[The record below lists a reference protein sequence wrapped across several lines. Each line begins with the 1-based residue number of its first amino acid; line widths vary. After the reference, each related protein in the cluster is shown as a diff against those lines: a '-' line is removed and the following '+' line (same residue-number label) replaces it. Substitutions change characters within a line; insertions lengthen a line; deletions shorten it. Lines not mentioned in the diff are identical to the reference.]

1 MSRAM
6 LTLLT
11 MLTMLISFGASCA
24 GGAPPAPPEDTAS
37 DASRSQTRV
46 WIDTDPS
53 VRPGGHEV
61 DDGIALVQAFHSP
74 ELDILGVSAVFGNA
88 ELATA
93 FPIAQEIVAQFGP
106 DGLVVQSG
114 ADGAARLGEE
124 TDATRAMAAALSESS
139 LTILALG
146 PVTNVATL
154 LLTHPDLRARIEAIV
169 AVAGR
174 RPGHS
179 FRVGPEG
186 DPLRDLNFELDS
198 EGFQVLLDSEVP
210 IVLAP
215 FEISSK
221 VWLTAAHV
229 QELESGGAA
238 AQWLAP
244 PLKDWLD
251 LWTRT
256 FDAEGFNPFD
266 ALAVAFVTSP
276 EWLTCEELPARIEMH
291 QDDVNPGREKAYL
304 HVSSDIP
311 SGPIVRY
318 CHDVAAPFVG
328 DLMTRLVQ

>member
-124 TDATRAMAAALSESS
+124 TDATRAMAAALSE
-139 LTILALG
+139 
-146 PVTNVATL
+146 
-154 LLTHPDLRARIEAIV
+154 
-169 AVAGR
+169 
-174 RPGHS
+174 
-179 FRVGPEG
+179 
-186 DPLRDLNFELDS
+186 
-198 EGFQVLLDSEVP
+198 
-210 IVLAP
+210 
-215 FEISSK
+215 
-221 VWLTAAHV
+221 
-229 QELESGGAA
+229 
-238 AQWLAP
+238 
-244 PLKDWLD
+244 
-251 LWTRT
+251 
-256 FDAEGFNPFD
+256 
-266 ALAVAFVTSP
+266 
-276 EWLTCEELPARIEMH
+276 
-291 QDDVNPGREKAYL
+291 
-304 HVSSDIP
+304 
-311 SGPIVRY
+311 
-318 CHDVAAPFVG
+318 
-328 DLMTRLVQ
+328 